1 MTGAI
6 AIYHKMRAWKWP
18 FHVVPTSL
26 LALCTACNVISTCNN
41 TWHNF
46 SQLKNYNLP
55 WHLPKLKHLR
65 VIIWA
70 QRYCTY
76 PWHDTNKQQWRLWIF
91 SFIHPFHQGQYVSF
105 SWVVSKW
112 SGPEISPVA
121 SCCVDF
127 VDVQLFTLSQ
137 KNNPLPFST
146 RCVSFIPTI
155 RATKTH
161 TLSPL
166 LRASHL
172 FIM

>member
-1 MTGAI
+1 MEMTISCGPNI
-6 AIYHKMRAWKWP
+6 AIGPVH
-18 FHVVPTSL
+18 SL
-26 LALCTACNVISTCNN
+26 QCHFNMQQHIKAMAIKCRC
-41 TWHNF
+41 NF